1 MLQIR
6 STHGFHATETRL
18 RMATEQAGGS
28 VLAVTDM
35 AALLQAGAPANQSEP
50 AAAMAMTLCFAD
62 LYAPLLA
69 ADIRFAAFLPVR
81 VAVCERTGG
90 TFLES
95 ISPRECCRIFHRPDL
110 EPVATHLEE
119 RLRGVIE
126 GAAAPGAGLAEP
138 HKATEEQVNMRASLP
153 QRVDCRGTKIEELA
167 GTGEV
172 DAQGG

>member
-35 AALLQAGAPANQSEP
+35 AALLKAAPGAEP

-81 VAVCERTGG
+81 VAVCARTGG

-110 EPVATHLEE
+110 EAVATQLED

-126 GAAAPGAGLAEP
+126 GAAAPGAPMIEP

-153 QRVDCRGTKIEELA
+153 QRVDCLGTKIEDLA
-167 GTGEV
+167 GTGEL
-172 DAQGG
+172 DSQGG